1 MSIIRNMFIRFTKQ
15 IETSDRQKDSA
26 LNTHYYKATFNQTFQ
41 SVEELFRS
49 DADCRIVT
57 VSKDHGEIA
66 VEIDKPIP
74 CFLIVT
80 IVSVRGLETAVD
92 FNISSEKFSPIGLYP
107 VLRKRLISYYEKINK
122 LHTLVRIGKSS

>member
-1 MSIIRNMFIRFTKQ
+1 MSVIRNIFIRFSKQ
-15 IETSDRQKDSA
+15 IETSDHQKDSS
-26 LNTHYYKATFNQTFQ
+26 LNTHYYKATFNQVFT
-41 SVEELFRS
+41 SVEELFRQ

-66 VEIDKPIP
+66 VEINKPIP

-80 IVSVRGLETAVD
+80 VVSVRGMETAVD

-107 VLRKRLISYYEKINK
+107 ILRKRLISYYEKMNK

>member
-1 MSIIRNMFIRFTKQ
+1 MSKIRDLFIRFTKK
-15 IETSDRQKDSA
+15 IETSDDQKDSS
-26 LNTHYYKATFNQTFQ
+26 LSTHYYKATFNQVFQ
-41 SVEELFRS
+41 SVEELFRQ

-66 VEIDKPIP
+66 VEVNKPIP

-80 IVSVRGLETAVD
+80 VISVRGMETAVD

-107 VLRKRLISYYEKINK
+107 ILRKRLISYYEKMNK

>member
-1 MSIIRNMFIRFTKQ
+1 MSIIRDLFIRFTKK
-15 IETSDRQKDSA
+15 IETTDDQKDSS
-26 LNTHYYKATFNQTFQ
+26 LSTHYYKATFNQVFQ
-41 SVEELFRS
+41 SVEELFRQ

-66 VEIDKPIP
+66 VEVNKPIP

-80 IVSVRGLETAVD
+80 VISVRGMETAVD

-107 VLRKRLISYYEKINK
+107 ILRKRLISYYEKMNK
-122 LHTLVRIGKSS
+122 VHTLVRIGKSS

>member
-1 MSIIRNMFIRFTKQ
+1 MSIIRDLFIRFTKK
-15 IETSDRQKDSA
+15 IETSDDQKDSS
-26 LNTHYYKATFNQTFQ
+26 LSTHYYKATFNQVFQ
-41 SVEELFRS
+41 SVEELFRQ

-66 VEIDKPIP
+66 VEVNKPIP

-80 IVSVRGLETAVD
+80 VISVRGMETAVD

-107 VLRKRLISYYEKINK
+107 ILRKRLISYYEKMNK

>member
-1 MSIIRNMFIRFTKQ
+1 MSIIRDLFIRFTKK
-15 IETSDRQKDSA
+15 IETSDDQKDSS
-26 LNTHYYKATFNQTFQ
+26 LSTHYYKATFNQVFQ
-41 SVEELFRS
+41 SVEELFRQ

-66 VEIDKPIP
+66 VEVNKPIS

-80 IVSVRGLETAVD
+80 VISVRGMETAVD

-107 VLRKRLISYYEKINK
+107 ILRKRLISYYEKMNK

>member
-1 MSIIRNMFIRFTKQ
+1 MSIIRNLFIRFSKQ
-15 IETSDRQKDSA
+15 IETSDQQKDSS
-26 LNTHYYKATFNQTFQ
+26 LNTHYYKATFNQMFN
-41 SVEELFRS
+41 SVEELFRQ

-66 VEIDKPIP
+66 VEINKPIP

-80 IVSVRGLETAVD
+80 VVTVRGMETAVD

-107 VLRKRLISYYEKINK
+107 ILRKRLISYYEKMNK

>member
-1 MSIIRNMFIRFTKQ
+1 MSVIRNLFIRFSKQ
-15 IETSDRQKDSA
+15 IETSDQQKDSS
-26 LNTHYYKATFNQTFQ
+26 LNTHYYKATFNQMFN
-41 SVEELFRS
+41 SVEELFRQ

-66 VEIDKPIP
+66 VEINKPIP

-80 IVSVRGLETAVD
+80 VVTVRGMETAVD

-107 VLRKRLISYYEKINK
+107 ILRKRLISYYEKMNK

>member
-1 MSIIRNMFIRFTKQ
+1 MSIIRDLFIRFTKK
-15 IETSDRQKDSA
+15 IETTDDQKDSS
-26 LNTHYYKATFNQTFQ
+26 LSTHYYKATFNQVFQ
-41 SVEELFRS
+41 SVEELFKQ

-66 VEIDKPIP
+66 VEVNKPIP

-80 IVSVRGLETAVD
+80 VISVRGMETAVD

-107 VLRKRLISYYEKINK
+107 ILRKRLISYYEKMNK
-122 LHTLVRIGKSS
+122 VHTLVRIGKSS

>member
-1 MSIIRNMFIRFTKQ
+1 MSIIRDLFIRFTKK
-15 IETSDRQKDSA
+15 IETSDNQKDSS
-26 LNTHYYKATFNQTFQ
+26 LSTHYYKATFNQTFQ

-49 DADCRIVT
+49 DADCRIIT

-80 IVSVRGLETAVD
+80 IISVRGLETAVD
-92 FNISSEKFSPIGLYP
+92 FNISTERFSPIGMYP

>member
-1 MSIIRNMFIRFTKQ
+1 MSVIRNIFIRFSKQ
-15 IETSDRQKDSA
+15 IETSDQQKDSS
-26 LNTHYYKATFNQTFQ
+26 LSTHYYKATFNQVFN
-41 SVEELFRS
+41 SVEELFRQ

-66 VEIDKPIP
+66 VEINKPIP

-80 IVSVRGLETAVD
+80 VVSVRGMETAVD

-107 VLRKRLISYYEKINK
+107 ILRKRLISYYEKMNK